1 MGNVKEERVAIHQVF
16 LLHDTFPIIQSGGV
30 GGWGWGELKIL
41 THRNISGENVLSST
55 TAEEEEEG
63 NKETQAGIKLT
74 TLKEVPPSSPTHP
87 FLCLR
92 EVRVRR
98 TN

>member
-1 MGNVKEERVAIHQVF
+1 MG
-16 LLHDTFPIIQSGGV
+16 GG
-30 GGWGWGELKIL
+30 GAGELKIL

-74 TLKEVPPSSPTHP
+74 SLKEVPPSLPPYTP
-87 FLCLR
+87 LFVPERC
-92 EVRVRR
+92 E
-98 TN
+98 